1 MITPCSAAADAPLC
15 FSPLPELAS
24 LRTSTTRFSVGP
36 VVGNAATVLVP
47 NTTNAYGI
55 NITFDVSALLDHP
68 RAVPTT
74 SAEAGATLA
83 VGIFHDASAADG
95 TSLPAVMLR
104 PPWNTDMA
112 GRVPKS
118 LAFSIVAVGMSVCY
132 HGPMQTLSARALPRL
147 YHARCPVPLRGVAKP
162 TVV

>member
-1 MITPCSAAADAPLC
+1 MITLCSAASDAPLC

-83 VGIFHDASAADG
+83 VGIFHDASAAAG

-118 LAFSIVAVGMSVCY
+118 LAFTALWLWACQCVTMVTCSRSLPERYHISI
-132 HGPMQTLSARALPRL
+132 TRAAPCL
-147 YHARCPVPLRGVAKP
+147 CEG
-162 TVV
+162 